1 MSKARKEMVSN
12 LVVMFSKAFQQ
23 VIDQGTRMDAT
34 MDELSLAQVLVAKV
48 ILKDPMNK
56 DNLNAE
62 IEIEGQDNWN

>member
-34 MDELSLAQVLVAKV
+34 MDELSLAQV